1 MKSGF
6 AEEAMRALIADSDR
20 QTLDSVN
27 IALSICLPDCQ
38 METTASGEDCLEA
51 VKDRF
56 PDIVTLDKDLP
67 DGDGYDVLRQIKAH
81 FQVPVI
87 FLSGNNDEPEVVKV
101 LELGA
106 DGYMTKPFRQFELM
120 ARIRTLLKG
129 KQCNN
134 QHVYYQPKEI

>member
-20 QTLDSVN
+20 QTLDNIN
-27 IALSICLPDCQ
+27 IAFSICLPDWKLLI
-38 METTASGEDCLEA
+38 ADSSKKCLGMIKDNSLDLVILGDLFGISNLDIISQVRHCSEA
-51 VKDRF
+51 
-56 PDIVTLDKDLP
+56 P
-67 DGDGYDVLRQIKAH
+67 VLVLSSISDEPILIKA
-81 FQVPVI
+81 F
-87 FLSGNNDEPEVVKV
+87 EC
-101 LELGA
+101 GA
-106 DGYMTKPFRQFELM
+106 DGYMVKPFHQFELM